1 MLLAERSRLALW
13 LPVGLGI
20 GITIYFALTREPG
33 GTTILSLLVVAGGAV
48 AWIARAPHVLAARAI
63 GGGMA
68 ALALGGVAAWTA
80 THRQPPL
87 PDLPHRATMVVGR
100 ITAVSV
106 LPPRDAAAGGALQV
120 DLADVRLED
129 PVDDGMPPLRRIL
142 RLRLRPDDPVR
153 LSPGMVVRVRAM
165 LRPPMPPAWP
175 GGPDRQR
182 RAWFDGMA
190 GGGYALAMVQRVDEG
205 LPAAHRTMESLRETI
220 LARILRVLPPD
231 RAGVAAAVLTGSAAP
246 MPQADRDAFADAGL
260 AHLLAVAGLHLGI
273 VMGVA
278 MAAARLLL
286 ACSEHA
292 SLFWPCRQVAAL
304 AGLAAGAAY
313 VVLTGQ
319 HLPAL
324 RGLAMATLVVLAI
337 VTGRRALS
345 MRGLAVGAGLLLLT
359 GPGDLMETPL
369 QMSLAAVMALAAG
382 FEAARPP
389 LRRLVQDGGWWRRIG
404 VHVAHLALAS
414 LMAGGATVP
423 VVMAH
428 FGTLQPWFLLANL
441 LAVPLMAMWILPAG
455 LLAIGLMPL
464 GLEAAALVPMGW
476 GIGVVL
482 DLARAVSG
490 WPAARIM
497 VPAMP
502 GWALAAW
509 LLGLCWMCLWTRR
522 WRWAGMVPMAV
533 ALLVP
538 FLVTP
543 PDLLVAA
550 DGRVMGVRD
559 GGMLRVVPRPGADRV
574 VEADWRQ
581 ALALPLAALP
591 AGDDDSRIACRDGLC
606 RLAGGRV
613 LLRLPGAAT
622 PDCAGIALLVAPG
635 GEGTNCPGVATIDG
649 LTLWQSGAQTVYL
662 RPDGP
667 RVVTDR
673 AVRGARPWVMGPG
686 QHGMPTLPLAAAE

>member
-20 GITIYFALTREPG
+20 GIALYFALAREPAG
-33 GTTILSLLVVAGGAV
+33 GAILSLLVVAGGAL
-48 AWIARAPHVLAARAI
+48 AWIARAPHGLAARVL
-63 GGGMA
+63 GGGTA
-68 ALALGGVAAWTA
+68 ALALGFVAAWAA

-87 PDLPHRATMVVGR
+87 PDLPRRATMVMGR
-100 ITAVSV
+100 VASVSV
-106 LPPRDAAAGGALQV
+106 LPPRDGAAGDGALSV
-120 DLADVRLED
+120 DLADARLED
-129 PVDDGMPPLRRIL
+129 PVDDGMPPLRRTL
-142 RLRLRPDDPVR
+142 RLRLRPDDPAG

-182 RAWFDGMA
+182 RAWFDGTA
-190 GGGYALAMVQRVDEG
+190 GGGYALARVQRVQAG
-205 LPAAHRTMESLRETI
+205 PAPAHGTLETLREAI

-273 VMGVA
+273 VMGVT
-278 MAAARLLL
+278 MAVVRLLL

-324 RGLAMATLVVLAI
+324 RGLTMAALVVLAL

-345 MRGLAVGAGLLLLT
+345 MRGLAVGATLLLLT
-359 GPGDLMETPL
+359 GPEDVMETPL

-382 FEAARPP
+382 FEAARPA
-389 LRRLVQDGGWWRRIG
+389 LRRLVLDGGWWRRG
-404 VHVAHLALAS
+404 GAHVAHLALAS
-414 LMAGGATVP
+414 LLAGGATVP

-455 LLAIGLMPL
+455 LLAVLLMPL
-464 GLEAAALVPMGW
+464 GLEAVALVPMGW

-502 GWALAAW
+502 GWALVAW
-509 LLGLCWMCLWTRR
+509 LLGLCWACLWTRR
-522 WRWAGMVPMAV
+522 WRWAGGPPMAV
-533 ALLVP
+533 ALLAP

-550 DGRVMGVRD
+550 DGRAVAVRD
-559 GGMLRVVPRPGADRV
+559 GGVLRVGPHPGADRV

-581 ALALPLAALP
+581 ALALPIASLSS
-591 AGDDDSRIACRDGLC
+591 GDGRVACRDGLC
-606 RLAGGRV
+606 RLAGGQV
-613 LLRLPGAAT
+613 VLRLSGTAA
-622 PDCAGIALLVAPG
+622 PDCAGVALLVVPG
-635 GEGTNCPGVATIDG
+635 GEGAGCPGVATIDG
-649 LTLWQSGAQTVYL
+649 LSLWQSGAQAVYL

-673 AVRGARPWVMGPG
+673 AARGARPWVMGPG
-686 QHGMPTLPLAAAE
+686 QHGMPTLPLAKAE